1 MQDDGFRYHNCSD
14 YVYTDNL
21 TLELGAI
28 WDGINRL
35 ERGGTSL
42 DAIARSLT
50 LDWETSLSLA
60 MIGRRP

>member
-1 MQDDGFRYHNCSD
+1 MTSKERPSSVRNRPGRPYP
-14 YVYTDNL
+14 
-21 TLELGAI
+21 LGAI